1 VNQLLGSCKLNVIE
15 VMPQAFNIFSNLRT
29 ISSSFLHLTSNTL
42 RCSDGRNF
50 APDCNFLPFQF
61 HSYDPVSDKSILPKL
76 IMQDKFRKISTNIN
90 CIYAVHSKRQRV
102 RSYVRKLKNELLE
115 NWSTLESFSRIGAR
129 WRITFSAWTSWP
141 NTQSLSIKVFNLL
154 NAGHHFRSC
163 LKIVWTK
170 VKNISI

>member
-1 VNQLLGSCKLNVIE
+1 MWWILVSNLHVNQLLGSCKLNVIE

-90 CIYAVHSKRQRV
+90 CIYAVHSKD
-102 RSYVRKLKNELLE
+102 KELGHTSE
-115 NWSTLESFSRIGAR
+115 SWRMSFSRIGAR
-129 WRITFSAWTSWP
+129 WRASRE
-141 NTQSLSIKVFNLL
+141 LEH
-154 NAGHHFRSC
+154 AGG
-163 LKIVWTK
+163 
-170 VKNISI
+170 